1 MNGSIAD
8 KIVQDLWNSNR
19 NFCSSDYDKCLE
31 YINKIIPLKIY
42 HYPENGNYHGW
53 AIPPKWDL
61 IKGEIRC
68 HGEVIFRATQPLH
81 IIGLSKSFCGEV
93 SQNELKKH
101 LHYDSRRPDAIPY
114 HFRQNY
120 RPWDRDWGFCVPKQ
134 FYDSLEADSYSI
146 ELVTQE
152 SAGYLNVGEHTHQG
166 ENQETFVFVAHLDH
180 GGMANDDLAGVAVGV
195 EVFKHLLSKK
205 TKFSYRLLLV
215 QEIIGSVYYLGKN
228 PEASSHVLESC
239 FLEMLGSDTP
249 LSLQHTFKGESFLEK
264 ELSAILTK
272 KKDAGEGPF
281 RSIVCNDEMV
291 WESFNIPMASLSRFP
306 YPEYHSDLDNLNIIK
321 KEALKESVEIIL
333 ELIDRLDKST
343 LMRKKFQGVLA
354 LSNPEYNLY
363 IDPGQMA
370 FGIVVP
376 DELKSLR
383 LLMDF
388 LPILPKEMF
397 IEQIADK
404 VNLSSD
410 KILDYLRKW
419 QEKDLIEL
427 I

>member
-1 MNGSIAD
+1 MNDSIAD
-8 KIVQDLWNSNR
+8 KIVRDLWNSNR
-19 NFCSSDYDKCLE
+19 NFCSKDYDKCLE
-31 YINKIIPLKIY
+31 YINEIIPLKIY
-42 HYPENGNYHGW
+42 HYPENGNYKGW
-53 AIPPKWDL
+53 VIPPKWDL
-61 IKGEIRC
+61 VKGEIVCR
-68 HGEVIFRATQPLH
+68 GEVIFRATQPLH
-81 IIGLSKSFCGEV
+81 IIGLSKNFCGEV

-101 LHYDSRRPDAIPY
+101 LHYDSRRSDAIPY

-120 RPWDRDWGFCVPKQ
+120 RPWDREWGFCVTKN
-134 FYDSLEADSYSI
+134 FYDSLDADSYNV
-146 ELVTQE
+146 ELITEE
-152 SAGYLNVGEHTHQG
+152 SSGYLNVAEHTHQG
-166 ENQETFVFVAHLDH
+166 ENRETFVFVAHLDH

-228 PEASSHVLESC
+228 PEASEPVLESC

-249 LSLQHTFKGESFLEK
+249 LGLQHTFKGEGYLEK
-264 ELSAILTK
+264 VLSAILAK
-272 KKDAGEGPF
+272 KNDAREGPF
-281 RSIVCNDEMV
+281 RSIICNDEMV

-306 YPEYHSDLDNLNIIK
+306 YPEYHSNFDNPNIIK
-321 KEALKESVEIIL
+321 KEALSESVDIIL
-333 ELIDRLDKST
+333 ELIDRLDKSI

-354 LSNPEYNLY
+354 LSNPDYNLY
-363 IDPGQMA
+363 VDSGQMA
-370 FGIVVP
+370 FGNVVP

-383 LLMDF
+383 LLMDL
-388 LPILPKEMF
+388 LPILPKEIF
-397 IEQIADK
+397 VEQIAEK

-419 QEKDLIEL
+419 QEKDLIQM